1 MILAVNS
8 HFAPVLKND
17 FGLQYY
23 FLGKD
28 DPSLPAV
35 FILHGYGAD
44 AKDLIP
50 LITYRDFHRHSFG
63 DGKSARY
70 FFLQGPGVVPISPYQ
85 QGYAWWDLDM
95 EELFRWA
102 QTRDYSAIAHWRP
115 AGLDAIAD
123 KVRALVEK
131 ESAQASKVIL
141 GGFSQGAITSLEVAL
156 RGLKLDAL
164 ILLSST
170 WLSEKVWL
178 AGMEKFPLPPV
189 FQSHGRMDPILP
201 FGAAEQLHR
210 TLIEKKVPTEFHP
223 FQGGHEIPLPVLE
236 NLHTFL
242 TRAMA

>member
-28 DPSLPAV
+28 EPSLPAV

-50 LITYRDFHRHSFG
+50 LITYRGFHQQNFG
-63 DGKSARY
+63 EGKTARY
-70 FFLQGPGVVPISPYQ
+70 FFLQGPGIVPISPYQ
-85 QGYAWWDLDM
+85 QGYAWRDLDIA
-95 EELFRWA
+95 ELFQWA

-115 AGLDAIAD
+115 AGLDVIAD
-123 KVRALVEK
+123 KVRSLVEK
-131 ESAQASKVIL
+131 ESIQASRVVL

-164 ILLSST
+164 VLLSST

-178 AGMEKFPLPPV
+178 EGMDKHPLPPV

-201 FGAAEQLHR
+201 FDAAEQLHKV
-210 TLIEKKVPTEFHP
+210 LVEKKVPTEFHP

-236 NLHTFL
+236 SLQVFL
-242 TRAMA
+242 NRALG